1 MLMNNTLYL
10 FVGQSGSGKST
21 MVNQLELQYGYTS
34 VQSYTTRHRRYEGET
49 GHIFVTDDEFNRLTD
64 MVAYTDYNGFRYC
77 ATAQQLDE
85 SNLYVIDI
93 PGVEY
98 LLEKYNNKKRP
109 ITILYFDTNTK
120 KRVLRMIDRGDNDAK
135 IVSRLLV
142 DGSDDWYEQLKRIYT
157 KYNKIYNNLNI
168 YKINANKNTQ
178 LVLDQVE
185 NIMFPFQ

>member
-1 MLMNNTLYL
+1 MNDTLYL
-10 FVGQSGSGKST
+10 ITGQSGSGKST
-21 MVNQLELQYGYTS
+21 IANQLELTYGCKS
-34 VQSYTTRHRRYEGET
+34 VQSYTTRPKRYEGEK
-49 GHIFVTDDEFNRLTD
+49 GHTFITDKELDKLTD
-64 MVAYTDYNGFRYC
+64 IVAYTNYNGFRYC

-98 LLEKYNNKKRP
+98 LLEKYNNKERP

-120 KRVLRMIDRGDNDAK
+120 TRVLRMIDRGDSDAK
-135 IVSRLLV
+135 IVSRLLE
-142 DGSDDWYEQLKRIYT
+142 DGSDDWYEQLKKIYT

-168 YKINANKNTQ
+168 YEINANKNTQ
-178 LVLDQVE
+178 LVLEQVE